1 MKETK
6 TYEELVGEIEELSL
20 QLQEANETIQA
31 IRTGQVD
38 ALVVQTENGA
48 QLYTL
53 KTADHTY
60 RVFIEKMKEG
70 AVTLDS
76 NGIILYSNSQFA
88 AIVNLPLTR
97 VVGLPIIDLIPV
109 ESRDAFRAVTEQGWE
124 SDSKGEILLRNKNKE
139 LIPFLLSVTSL
150 ELDEGTALSVILT
163 DLAVQKEN
171 ERQLQLKNE
180 QLQEARLKAD
190 RTNEELED
198 MVRTRTKDL
207 FLSREYFKFLADN
220 IPVIIWTADTEGKLD
235 YINRQWHEYTG
246 CDLEE
251 SKSKQSELVHPDD
264 LERSSKAWRQ
274 ALKNSRKYEQDYR
287 LKRKVDGT
295 YRWHYAQAIPFKDEQ
310 GNITAW
316 IGTSIDIDDQK
327 KELEKKDEFISVAS
341 HELKTPLTSLKG
353 YIQLMDIEKEKQP
366 DHFVQYIKRANDS
379 INKLQNLINDLLDV
393 SKIQSGK
400 LEFPVAQF
408 NLSHLVKE
416 AVASCEYMYP
426 EHHFKMEMEKNIF
439 VKGNADRVEQVLMN
453 LISNA
458 IKYSPDNK
466 DVIIKL
472 FRQNGSVVLSVTDF
486 GIGLS
491 DDQRKLI
498 FDRFYRVNASKY
510 ISAGLGVGLY
520 ISSEIIKA
528 HHGRL
533 HVDSKLGKGSTFSF
547 ELPVRN

>member
-379 INKLQNLINDLLDV
+379 INKPQNLINDLLDV

>member
-6 TYEELVGEIEELSL
+6 TYEELLGEIEELSL
-20 QLQEANETIQA
+20 QLQEANETLHA

-38 ALVVQTENGA
+38 ALVVQTENGP

-70 AVTLDS
+70 AVTLDG

-88 AIVNLPLTR
+88 AMVNLPLTR
-97 VVGLPIIDLIPV
+97 VVGLPIIDLIPA
-109 ESRDAFRAVTEQGWE
+109 ESRGAFRAVIEQGWE
-124 SDSKGEILLRNKNKE
+124 SDSKGEVLLRNKNDE

-163 DLAVQKEN
+163 DLTVQKEN

-180 QLQEARLKAD
+180 QLQDARLKAD

-220 IPVIIWTADTEGKLD
+220 IPVIIWTADTDGKLD

-251 SKSKQSELVHPDD
+251 SKSKQNELVHPDD
-264 LERSSKAWRQ
+264 LEPSSIAWRQ
-274 ALKNSRKYEQDYR
+274 ALADNQKYEQEYR
-287 LKRKVDGT
+287 FKRKVDGA

-310 GNITAW
+310 GKITAW
-316 IGTSIDIDDQK
+316 IGTSIDVDDQK

-353 YIQLMDIEKEKQP
+353 YIQLMDIDREKQP
-366 DHFVQYIKRANDS
+366 EHFVQYIKRANDS

-400 LEFPVAQF
+400 LEFPVTQF
-408 NLSHLVKE
+408 NLSHVVKE
-416 AVASCEYMYP
+416 AIDSCQYMYP
-426 EHHFKMEMEKNIF
+426 EHHFKMDMEKNVF
-439 VKGNADRVEQVLMN
+439 VKGNADRLEQVLMN

-466 DVIIKL
+466 EVIIKL
-472 FRQNGSVVLSVTDF
+472 SRQNGSVVLSVIDF

-528 HHGRL
+528 HNGRM

-547 ELPVRN
+547 ELPVSK